1 MGLRNSKGV
10 AVEVVWGGTKRLA
23 RNTA

>member
-1 MGLRNSKGV
+1 MGLRNAEGFP
-10 AVEVVWGGTKRLA
+10 VEAVWGGTKRLA